1 MPSLPP
7 PGNAP
12 EHIAAYFFD
21 TNTWSFHKRSWFKVI
36 SLRLSDSDFADV
48 TRRFLQQAEL
58 YYEYSIS
65 ITKPLGNKSSK
76 D

>member
-1 MPSLPP
+1 
-7 PGNAP
+7 
-12 EHIAAYFFD
+12 
-21 TNTWSFHKRSWFKVI
+21 VI